1 MHMLNKHSA
10 IIRIV
15 VGIIMF
21 CCVMW
26 GYWWLTWCLAIGLLF
41 YYPNYFEIIFLGI
54 FYDAL
59 YGVAIP
65 EFWNI
70 EYIFTISSIILFI
83 LAFFLKKRLIIYDDQ
98 I

>member
-1 MHMLNKHSA
+1 
-10 IIRIV
+10 
-15 VGIIMF
+15 MF
-21 CCVMW
+21 CCIMW

-54 FYDAL
+54 FYDSL
-59 YGVAIP
+59 YGIAIP

-70 EYIFTISSIILFI
+70 KYIFTISSIILFI
-83 LAFFLKKRLIIYDDQ
+83 LAFFLKKKLIIYDDE